1 MFTCNA
7 LQNAVV
13 RSRHSFYHFQKNA
26 LTISKQLTLPN
37 FPLVSSIR
45 HHSARPSVED
55 VERIS
60 YGKRAKKRGVGS
72 RAVPHR
78 LNAAEREEWVLAKKK
93 KYLALR
99 GTGWR
104 KERGDSP
111 LANIYRNYCD
121 AVGIPMIR

>member
-1 MFTCNA
+1 MTAKRLFNYA
-7 LQNAVV
+7 L
-13 RSRHSFYHFQKNA
+13 Y
-26 LTISKQLTLPN
+26 SKKLE
-37 FPLVSSIR
+37 I
-45 HHSARPSVED
+45 RPSLDD

-60 YGKRAKKRGVGS
+60 KGQAAKKRGVGS

-78 LNAAEREEWVLAKKK
+78 LNNAERDEWVLAKQR
-93 KYLALR
+93 KYLSLR

-121 AVGIPMIR
+121 AVAIPSIR